1 MRNPFVIAIIV
12 AVIVVFA
19 FAAVA
24 LSGCTAKEPQRIPDP
39 WSENCSA
46 GTYAIFNTSDTSGA
60 NASCEAPRACSNES
74 DCAYLE
80 IGKLPP
86 RVGACV
92 AGSCKAYCGSGII
105 RECYN

>member
-12 AVIVVFA
+12 AAIAVF
-19 FAAVA
+19 A
-24 LSGCTAKEPQRIPDP
+24 LSGCAAKEPQRIQDP

-46 GTYAIFNTSDTSGA
+46 GTYAIFGTSDTSGA
-60 NASCEAPRACSNES
+60 NVSCEAPHACSNET

-92 AGSCKAYCGSGII
+92 AGACRAYCGSGII